1 MVKYVSYRFTQMEDE
16 LRKALKSSKLPYG
29 MRAGRRRRGARKKFS
44 EEVLQDKLKSYKDGT
59 LTGKLTYDQLAWLEC
74 ISRTNE
80 LVIGG
85 RYWIS
90 QHWELTGAFVKIL
103 EKNTDI
109 NSSGLP
115 SSVTVEVVEPV
126 GVYKVGDTKTLN
138 ATQIH
143 DERDHSSKDN
153 FIKSLHSRPFSL
165 VGTVSR

>member
-1 MVKYVSYRFTQMEDE
+1 MVKYVSYDIPNELHKE
-16 LRKALKSSKLPYG
+16 LRSSKLPYG
-29 MRAGRRRRGARKKFS
+29 LRAGRRRKGARRKFS

-80 LVIGG
+80 LVIGE

-90 QHWELTGAFVKIL
+90 QNWEHTGAFVKIL

-109 NSSGLP
+109 NPSGLP
-115 SSVTVEVVEPV
+115 SSVIVEVVEPV

-153 FIKSLHSRPFSL
+153 FIKNLHSSPFSL
-165 VGTVSR
+165 VGAGSR